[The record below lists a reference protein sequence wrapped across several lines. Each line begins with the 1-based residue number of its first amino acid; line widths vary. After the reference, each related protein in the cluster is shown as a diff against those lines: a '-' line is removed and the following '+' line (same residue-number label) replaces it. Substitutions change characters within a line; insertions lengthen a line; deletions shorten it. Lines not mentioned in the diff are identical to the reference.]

1 MSSKT
6 KQAVDAIANELDS
19 IAAVS
24 RLGRCDVIR
33 QVMPKVKREE
43 LDRPKFFVTYSG
55 WEQTRETRTSFDFV
69 VSVDVAIVAPL
80 DSDENRADEE
90 SEFYL
95 DQLEQVADLLFP
107 KQFEG
112 WRVIAIECLTPA
124 DADRW
129 RTQRMYAGILRLT
142 TEQQ

>member
-6 KQAVDAIANELDS
+6 KQAVDTIANELDS

-24 RLGRCDVIR
+24 RLGRCEVIR
-33 QVMPKVKREE
+33 RTMPKVKREE
-43 LDRPKFFVTYSG
+43 LDRPRLYVTYST
-55 WEQTRETRTSFDFV
+55 WEQTRETRSSFDFV
-69 VSVDVAIVAPL
+69 VAVDVALVAPL
-80 DSDENRADEE
+80 NSDEDRADEE

-107 KQFEG
+107 KQFDG
-112 WRVIAIECLTPA
+112 WRVTAVECLTPA
-124 DADRW
+124 DPERW

-142 TEQQ
+142 VEQQ